1 LTRKFQVVLAMLE
14 QLEKKKK
21 KKEFQLY
28 RPEPEQIAV
37 ILFYFFFIKNLGSI
51 YTESEMICE
60 YLKLSNQEK
69 KEKSRTN
76 CSKLLLETKYQYH
89 NNSVHDHKLDNPS

>member
-1 LTRKFQVVLAMLE
+1 MLE
-14 QLEKKKK
+14 QLEKKK

-69 KEKSRTN
+69 KKE
-76 CSKLLLETKYQYH
+76 
-89 NNSVHDHKLDNPS
+89 